1 MSTENKPTQYCGSG
15 QSLGDTILVD
25 LNINQLR
32 EILAN
37 PENEQFKKRFTSKS
51 GQENEVIK
59 LKLVKRKEL
68 QGYSTHFLALN
79 DYVRDGEA
87 KVQEKNNIPF

>member
-1 MSTENKPTQYCGSG
+1 MSTEKRETQYCGSG
-15 QSLGDTILVD
+15 QALGDTILVD

-32 EILAN
+32 EILSN
-37 PENEQFKKRFTSKS
+37 PVNDQFKKHFTSKT
-51 GQENEVIK
+51 GQQNEVIK

-79 DYVRDGEA
+79 DYVKGEA
-87 KVQEKNNIPF
+87 EVQQATQTPF